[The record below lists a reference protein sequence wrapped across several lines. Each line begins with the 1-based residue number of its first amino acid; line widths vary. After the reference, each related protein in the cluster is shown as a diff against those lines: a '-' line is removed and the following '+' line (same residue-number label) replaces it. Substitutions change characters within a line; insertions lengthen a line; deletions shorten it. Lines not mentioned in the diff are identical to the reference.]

1 MIFHILY
8 MENKNKI
15 LIVLNYQL
23 YQIIYLSSGTG
34 KEQWKK
40 HSFNNIVSPLLME
53 TWNWLSIPLA
63 YWLIDT
69 DRGPGEPG

>member
-1 MIFHILY
+1 MLFHILY

-34 KEQWKK
+34 KKQWKK
-40 HSFNNIVSPLLME
+40 HSFKNIVSPLPME
-53 TWNWLSIPLA
+53 T
-63 YWLIDT
+63 
-69 DRGPGEPG
+69 